1 MVMGGQQGLEVNVGL
16 VASILSIMVGAAGVV
31 WHKRGKRCAAK
42 RKEAKC
48 EVKEEKEEEFEEIQQ
63 MLQESLNG
71 SIGSRLEATKTEMR
85 VRRLDMERRVGEVRR
100 KQEAEL
106 KELEEKHR
114 KEKEEIGSRYQK
126 EVEAISEE
134 WRQEVEDL
142 VASLRKTKL
151 VLSSSDEIA
160 EAEVVVQGR
169 GELECPVCM
178 EGMRPPR
185 RIWQCSDGH
194 AVCEFCRKKPQVNC
208 CPTCRKYLVGRSTIA
223 EKLARALYQG
233 DHQQEDNQVA
243 EEKKITLTGYKE
255 VKPESLSSVS

>member
-31 WHKRGKRCAAK
+31 WHKRGKRCAEK

-100 KQEAEL
+100 EQEAEL

-114 KEKEEIGSRYQK
+114 KEKEEIGSR
-126 EVEAISEE
+126 
-134 WRQEVEDL
+134 
-142 VASLRKTKL
+142 
-151 VLSSSDEIA
+151 
-160 EAEVVVQGR
+160 
-169 GELECPVCM
+169 
-178 EGMRPPR
+178 
-185 RIWQCSDGH
+185 
-194 AVCEFCRKKPQVNC
+194 
-208 CPTCRKYLVGRSTIA
+208 
-223 EKLARALYQG
+223 
-233 DHQQEDNQVA
+233 
-243 EEKKITLTGYKE
+243 
-255 VKPESLSSVS
+255 